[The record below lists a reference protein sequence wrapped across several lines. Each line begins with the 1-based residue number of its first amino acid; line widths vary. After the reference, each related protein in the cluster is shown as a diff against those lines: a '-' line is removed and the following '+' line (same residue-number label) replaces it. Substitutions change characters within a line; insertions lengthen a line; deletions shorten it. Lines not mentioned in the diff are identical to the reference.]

1 VDLKSLPSLKSFLL
15 PGGML
20 LLGAVI
26 LLHSGL
32 LTPTS
37 AAVDSYYAACFG
49 AGIVLAWRFNSS
61 RVALT
66 LVTLFLSERALV
78 FFSAGHAIT
87 SIAARTA
94 FEIVAILLPLN
105 FLLFSLLEERGF
117 AWSTLATRL
126 VLLFVQSVAV
136 AAMSRPDRSS
146 ESTWLNVTLVD
157 RSWLSWTKLPQVA
170 VLSSLLVLAILLFR
184 VVSLCK
190 PVESGFFWAL
200 LATVTALHYG
210 AVGKIATGYLGTA
223 ALILLAS
230 VVETSYFMAY
240 YDELTGVPARRAFN
254 DALLGLEAPYAIAV
268 VDIDHFKKF
277 NDTYGHETGDHV
289 LRLVA
294 ARLSR
299 VTGGGKAY
307 RCGGEEF
314 SIVFAGLTAKEAA
327 HHLELLRESVEHST
341 FRVRSQI
348 DRRSTPRGGDRRRA
362 SNPRKAQKIRSVERI
377 DPEVR
382 VTVSMGVAEPVMSD
396 DDVNE
401 VIRTADQALY
411 RAKANGRNRVE
422 IGAKGRKGSATL
434 AREQVS

>member
-1 VDLKSLPSLKSFLL
+1 VDLKTSPGLKSFLL
-15 PGGML
+15 PGGGL
-20 LLGAVI
+20 LLGTAI
-26 LLHSGL
+26 LLQSGL
-32 LTPTS
+32 IKLTSP
-37 AAVDSYYAACFG
+37 AVDSYYAACFG
-49 AGIVLAWRFNSS
+49 AGIVLAWRFHSS

-66 LVTLFLSERALV
+66 LVTLFLAERALV
-78 FFSAGHAIT
+78 FFSAGHALN

-94 FEIVAILLPLN
+94 FELVAILLPLN

-126 VLLFVQSVAV
+126 VLVFVQSVAV

-146 ESTWLNVTLVD
+146 ESTWLNVALVD
-157 RSWLSWTKLPQVA
+157 RTWLSWTKLPHVA
-170 VLSSLLVLAILLFR
+170 VLASLLVLAILFFR
-184 VVSLCK
+184 VVFLWK

-210 AVGKIATGYLGTA
+210 ALGKSATAYLGTA

-254 DALLGLEAPYAIAV
+254 DALLGLEAPYAIAG

-314 SIVFAGLTAKEAA
+314 SIIFAGLSAKEAA
-327 HHLELLRESVEHST
+327 HHLELLRESVERST
-341 FRVRSQI
+341 FRVRSQT
-348 DRRSTPRGGDRRRA
+348 DRRSTPRGADRRRA
-362 SNPRKAQKIRSVERI
+362 SNPRKAQKIRSVEMI

-382 VTVSMGVAEPVMSD
+382 VTVSMGVAEAVTS
-396 DDVNE
+396 DDVNQ

-422 IGAKGRKGSATL
+422 IGAKKRKGSATL
-434 AREQVS
+434 ARGQVS